1 MINLTQKIL
10 KNFGRE
16 FVAVRA
22 VEENFIESSEE
33 KRDYI
38 CLNNV
43 DAFANQYKKDPPS
56 TC

>member
-22 VEENFIESSEE
+22 VEENFAAKNE
-33 KRDYI
+33 KSPKY
-38 CLNNV
+38 
-43 DAFANQYKKDPPS
+43 
-56 TC
+56 